1 MRDPKSAT
9 VVLPAY
15 GVGDAVGSVVRDLA
29 VAAYALRSR
38 GIDLDVLLLHT
49 EHDQTAR
56 IATAAAARYG
66 LTLTTAAGPEQPG
79 AAWLAGFRSVLAEGR
94 ADLVITMDADGRHDA
109 AQIPH
114 LVDAL
119 TERDLDV
126 VIGSRWARG
135 SGTPGLGLGRWAI
148 GRLANLAFRT
158 LNGTR
163 DVHDATT
170 SFRVARVE
178 VVRAFDL
185 DRTEA
190 NRYVVQTSFVAMAMA
205 RGYRVGEAP
214 IIYWPPARPPRQM
227 RGQKQRQEQG
237 RVNGRPRLPGRGV
250 EGEVSRPKGGGDRGR
265 DVRDFAK
272 HLLALRGQV
281 RATRRARLSAPGS
294 SFTDEHFGAA
304 DDLERLGTAEAF
316 FNWVLD
322 EFDPYLTG
330 SVLEVGA
337 GTGTITRKLAE
348 RYPDLHVVALE
359 PARNVFRDLASFAAI
374 TPNVTALRQTLAE
387 MGEPQGEGFDA
398 VFYLNVLEHIADD
411 AGELVAAAN
420 TLRPGGALLVFGPA
434 LPWLYSELDYKAG
447 HYRRYSVDGL
457 RKLVEQ
463 AGLRVVTARY
473 FDALGVL
480 PYWVVYRLLRR
491 DSISGTSMWGYD
503 RVIVPVSRLLQRA
516 APARLAGKNVI
527 LVARKPD
534 AAKATAS
541 AETRARDAG
550 DAGHGAD

>member
-66 LTLTTAAGPEQPG
+66 LTLTTVAGPEQPG

-214 IIYWPPARPPRQM
+214 IIYWPPARPPRQPVPA
-227 RGQKQRQEQG
+227 ETTAD
-237 RVNGRPRLPGRGV
+237 VD
-250 EGEVSRPKGGGDRGR
+250 SRPQRGGDRAR
-265 DVRDFAK
+265 DVGDFAK

-387 MGEPQGEGFDA
+387 MGEPRGDGFDA
-398 VFYLNVLEHIADD
+398 VLYLNVLEHIADD
-411 AGELVAAAN
+411 AEELVAAAN
-420 TLRPGGALLVFGPA
+420 ALRPGGALLAFGPA

-457 RKLVEQ
+457 RKLVEE

-541 AETRARDAG
+541 PAAPARDAG
-550 DAGHGAD
+550 DATQEAH